1 MINWFPGHMNKTLKQ
16 MQRDSKLCDCF
27 LYVVDARCPLSC
39 INPEFVKVIGD
50 KPIIF
55 VVSKID
61 LIEKKTF
68 ENIKAYFNS
77 LGHECVGVNAVVS
90 GSAKIIVSAINKTF
104 LARLNKN
111 KLNNVNFIIRAMI
124 LGVPNSGKSTIV
136 NNLCNKARAITG
148 NKAGVTRSKQW
159 VKIGGNI
166 EIMDTPGVLLP
177 NFDNDDYAYNLA
189 IVGSVKDEVLNLV
202 EVANV
207 LIRKLNAIN
216 DTILK
221 SKYGVDYNKNTLYI
235 DILRAIGKKRGC
247 IIKGGEIDT
256 ERTAKLLLNDFRA
269 GKLGKICLEQI

>member
-1 MINWFPGHMNKTLKQ
+1 MNKTLKQ

-177 NFDNDDYAYNLA
+177 NFDNDDYAYNLT

-221 SKYGVDYNKNTLYI
+221 SKYGVDYNENTLDI

>member
-216 DTILK
+216 DLILK
-221 SKYGVDYNKNTLYI
+221 SKYGVDYSENTLDI
-235 DILRAIGKKRGC
+235 DVLRAIGKKRGC

-256 ERTAKLLLNDFRA
+256 ERTAKLLLNDFRS

>member
-221 SKYGVDYNKNTLYI
+221 SKYGVDYNENTLDI
-235 DILRAIGKKRGC
+235 DVLRAIGKKRGC